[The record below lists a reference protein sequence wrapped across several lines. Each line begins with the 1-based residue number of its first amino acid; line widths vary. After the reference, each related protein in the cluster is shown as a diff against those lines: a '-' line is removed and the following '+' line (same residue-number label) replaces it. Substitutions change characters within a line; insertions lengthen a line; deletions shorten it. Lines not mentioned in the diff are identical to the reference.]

1 MVSSIEKEEHFLSKI
16 RRQGSGLH
24 IYFPTEVIK
33 NPNFPLDEKD
43 AVVIKLDPKKKA
55 IVIKKVEWDN
65 LVGESTTV
73 E

>member
-1 MVSSIEKEEHFLSKI
+1 MDKEEHFLSKV

-43 AVVIKLDPKKKA
+43 AVVIKLDPKKKS
-55 IVIKKVEWDN
+55 IIIKKVEWGN
-65 LVGESTTV
+65 LVGETASI

>member
-1 MVSSIEKEEHFLSKI
+1 MEKEEHFLSKV

-33 NPNFPLDEKD
+33 NPSFPLNEKD
-43 AVVIKLDPKKKA
+43 AVVIKLDPKKK
-55 IVIKKVEWDN
+55 IVIIKKVEWDE
-65 LVGESTTV
+65 LVGETATT

>member
-1 MVSSIEKEEHFLSKI
+1 MDKEEHFLSKI

-43 AVVIKLDPKKKA
+43 AVVIKLDPKKKS
-55 IVIKKVEWDN
+55 IIIKKVEWSN
-65 LVGESTTV
+65 LVGETASI